1 MLQIVVTDLKRVNA
15 QIVSN
20 SYILGKAW
28 IQDVKSSL
36 NHQSAEKSIRN
47 TCTFG
52 KFGKY
57 QTSIKMYILR

>member
-20 SYILGKAW
+20 SYILGIAW

-36 NHQSAEKSIRN
+36 NNHQSAEKSNRN

-52 KFGKY
+52 KY
-57 QTSIKMYILR
+57 QTSIQNVYT